1 MARES
6 EITKC
11 VTKIIDDYHDT
22 MQEAQKTW
30 GGKGVPLP
38 ILALV
43 HALQIDQIISKNP
56 EFELLLVEE
65 LIRQKEKRDVQTNE
79 K

>member
-1 MARES
+1 MSRES

-11 VTKIIDDYHDT
+11 VIKIVDDYHDT

-30 GGKGVPLP
+30 EGKGVPLP

-43 HALQIDQIISKNP
+43 HAIQIDQIISKNP
-56 EFELLLVEE
+56 EFELLLVQA
-65 LIRQKEKRDVQTNE
+65 LIRQKEKRNV
-79 K
+79 